1 MLKRPRIDPVQD
13 QRERTIP
20 EEVSVDVELCQGL
33 TELMDRGAFLQIERG
48 RAIVEPRPTLPVLR
62 GWVRE
67 IMGLL
72 YVIHNRRLLS
82 MLDSF
87 RRNAPLRR

>member
-1 MLKRPRIDPVQD
+1 
-13 QRERTIP
+13 
-20 EEVSVDVELCQGL
+20 
-33 TELMDRGAFLQIERG
+33 
-48 RAIVEPRPTLPVLR
+48 
-62 GWVRE
+62 VRE

-72 YVIHNRRLLS
+72 DVIHNLRLLS